1 MGTSSSGSGAGG
13 GNPLIPG
20 WIGGGGPP
28 APTPP
33 PQPQP
38 DNQNQPNQGNGN
50 GPQNQPNQPPNNGNG
65 PDQQTPS
72 IPAPSV
78 GGVSVVGGGNRFTGP
93 RRQFNKYVRS
103 RGADASAL
111 KNALK
116 GYSKKAA
123 GSTSGM
129 ARRMQ
134 PSAIRVSSFYETI
147 DTIKRRGLVAALTD
161 FNLTA
166 YANRPALEVLSAI
179 SDVVFRDTGR
189 SYENTQDDSLT
200 KAAYSNTVTRIC
212 EESPDINL
220 DTLTNEQVEVMMAI
234 FIEETIA
241 QRVINDI
248 GNELT
253 ETVNDV
259 EELVKMENNI
269 YQIVSGLVRNQIMPE
284 ISATRRGDQQDLE
297 RKIENIYRIAFDAMA
312 GTKD

>member
-1 MGTSSSGSGAGG
+1 MGTSSSGSGAAG
-13 GNPLIPG
+13 GNPLIPS
-20 WIGGGGPP
+20 WIGGGGPS
-28 APTPP
+28 APP
-33 PQPQP
+33 PQPPPPDNQNQTNQP
-38 DNQNQPNQGNGN
+38 DGNDPQNQPNQGL
-50 GPQNQPNQPPNNGNG
+50 NNGND
-65 PDQQTPS
+65 PSQQSLP
-72 IPAPSV
+72 IPVPSV
-78 GGVSVVGGGNRFTGP
+78 GGMSTGGSNRFTGP
-93 RRQFNKYVRS
+93 RKQFNKFVRS

-123 GSTSGM
+123 GSTSGI

-147 DTIKRRGLVAALTD
+147 DTIKRRGLAAALTE

-220 DTLTNEQVEVMMAI
+220 DTLTNEQIEVMMAI

-248 GNELT
+248 GNEFT

>member
-13 GNPLIPG
+13 NNPLIPS

-28 APTPP
+28 APLPP
-33 PQPQP
+33 PPP
-38 DNQNQPNQGNGN
+38 DNQNEPDQGNGKGPQSPPNKPPDNGN
-50 GPQNQPNQPPNNGNG
+50 GPNQQSPP
-65 PDQQTPS
+65 
-72 IPAPSV
+72 IPVPSV
-78 GGVSVVGGGNRFTGP
+78 GGIAVGGNRFKGP
-93 RRQFNKYVRS
+93 RIQFNKYVRS

-111 KNALK
+111 KKALK

-123 GSTSGM
+123 GTTSGM

-147 DTIKRRGLVAALTD
+147 DTIKRRGLTAALTE
-161 FNLTA
+161 FNLA
-166 YANRPALEVLSAI
+166 SYGNRPALEVLSAI
-179 SDVVFRDTGR
+179 SDVIFRDTGR
-189 SYENTQDDSLT
+189 NYENTQDDSLT

-212 EESPDINL
+212 EETPDINL
-220 DTLTNEQVEVMMAI
+220 DTLSNEQVEVMMAI

-248 GNELT
+248 GNEFT
-253 ETVNDV
+253 EKVTDV
-259 EELVKMENNI
+259 EELIKMENNI
-269 YQIVSGLVRNQIMPE
+269 YQIVKGLVRNQIMPE

>member
-13 GNPLIPG
+13 NNPLIPS
-20 WIGGGGPP
+20 WIGGGGQP
-28 APTPP
+28 AFPP
-33 PQPQP
+33 PLPPPNNQNQLNQGSGNSP
-38 DNQNQPNQGNGN
+38 QNQPNQGS
-50 GPQNQPNQPPNNGNG
+50 NNGTG
-65 PDQQTPS
+65 PDQQSPP
-72 IPAPSV
+72 IPVPSV
-78 GGVSVVGGGNRFTGP
+78 RGISTGGSNRFTGP
-93 RRQFNKYVRS
+93 RKQFNKYVRS
-103 RGADASAL
+103 HGTDTSAL

-147 DTIKRRGLVAALTD
+147 DIIKRRGLIAALTE

-179 SDVVFRDTGR
+179 SDVVFKDAGR
-189 SYENTQDDSLT
+189 SYENVQDDSLT

-220 DTLTNEQVEVMMAI
+220 DTLSNEQVEVMMAI

-248 GNELT
+248 GNEFT
-253 ETVNDV
+253 EKVTGVG
-259 EELVKMENNI
+259 ELIKMENDI
-269 YQIVSGLVRNQIMPE
+269 YQIVKGLVRNQIMPE

-312 GTKD
+312 GIKD